1 MNKYTSQEKYQKENV
16 KRVVLKFY
24 KNTDADLLEWL
35 DGLDNKQGTIKEILR
50 QHISGNPL
58 PILKKI
64 QESGRG
70 FETVDEIVDSIEYP
84 SGASD

>member
-1 MNKYTSQEKYQKENV
+1 MNKYTSQEKYQKDNV

-35 DGLDNKQGTIKEILR
+35 DGLDNKQGTIKNILR
-50 QHISGNPL
+50 KHL
-58 PILKKI
+58 
-64 QESGRG
+64 
-70 FETVDEIVDSIEYP
+70 